1 MLPHVIKSIAD
12 RETPVVT
19 PVHGP
24 RSMKLGSGK
33 VVGKVLIVDRVCSSA
48 KLLFYNGSSADQGFR
63 KASNYPL
70 PAPISHV
77 PGSFGQDTS
86 D

>member
-12 RETPVVT
+12 REKAVVT

-33 VVGKVLIVDRVCSSA
+33 VVGKVLIVDRVC
-48 KLLFYNGSSADQGFR
+48 
-63 KASNYPL
+63 
-70 PAPISHV
+70 
-77 PGSFGQDTS
+77 
-86 D
+86 

>member
-24 RSMKLGSGK
+24 RPMKLGSGK
-33 VVGKVLIVDRVCSSA
+33 VVGKVLMVDHDPPQVSA
-48 KLLFYNGSSADQGFR
+48 KLGEASTSIFVKVHLFNRFINITY
-63 KASNYPL
+63 K
-70 PAPISHV
+70 
-77 PGSFGQDTS
+77 
-86 D
+86 